1 MSLPIP
7 IVSAPSG
14 NKKFFQFY
22 NTELNFC
29 LPEGLLLRRWQAGA
43 LYWGIAAEPCCSG
56 LWGLMTPRAAYS
68 FLSRAV

>member
-43 LYWGIAAEPCCSG
+43 LYLGALLPS
-56 LWGLMTPRAAYS
+56 RAAQG
-68 FLSRAV
+68 FGA